1 MHADAVPAG
10 SRVLIV
16 DDVLATG
23 GTVAATADLV
33 AQLGGTVCGVVVL
46 AELAFL
52 APRVRLA
59 AQGLTEVTSLLTLE
73 AP

>member
-33 AQLGGTVCGVVVL
+33 TQLGGKMCGVVVL

-52 APRVRLA
+52 NP
-59 AQGLTEVTSLLTLE
+59 GPGWPPTG
-73 AP
+73 

>member
-33 AQLGGTVCGVVVL
+33 AQLGGDGVPAWWCWPSWPSWNPGCGWL
-46 AELAFL
+46 RRAS
-52 APRVRLA
+52 PR
-59 AQGLTEVTSLLTLE
+59 
-73 AP
+73 